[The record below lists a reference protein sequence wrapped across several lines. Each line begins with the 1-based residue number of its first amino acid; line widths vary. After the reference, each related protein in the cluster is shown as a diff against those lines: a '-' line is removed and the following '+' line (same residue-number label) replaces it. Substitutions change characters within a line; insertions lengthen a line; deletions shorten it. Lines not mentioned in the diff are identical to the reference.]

1 MMKLV
6 KLSMKTMTQN
16 LKFLSNS
23 ISTITKVK
31 VTTVVMSNQNLILKE
46 ILKSLKL
53 VLILIQLTHFID
65 NVENEENLNE
75 TSHKVIQK

>member
-1 MMKLV
+1 MKLV

>member
-53 VLILIQLTHFID
+53 VLIRIQLSYFID

>member
-31 VTTVVMSNQNLILKE
+31 VTTVVILILNLILKE

-53 VLILIQLTHFID
+53 VLIHIQLTYSID